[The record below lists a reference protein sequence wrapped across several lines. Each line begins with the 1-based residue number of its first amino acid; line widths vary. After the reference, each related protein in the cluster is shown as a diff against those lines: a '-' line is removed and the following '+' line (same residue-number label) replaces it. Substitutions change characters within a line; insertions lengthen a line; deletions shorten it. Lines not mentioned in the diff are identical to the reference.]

1 MTSWLPG
8 WREWRFSIVTFAAAA
23 LALLIAFETGLERPY
38 WAATTVYIVAQPSAG
53 ALRAKA
59 LWRLCGTLAGASLAV
74 LAVPNLVAA
83 PPLLVLAFALWVGLC
98 LIASL
103 LDPTPRSY
111 AFMLAGYTAA
121 IIGFPS
127 VDRPEAI
134 FETAVLRVEEISL
147 GIACAWG
154 LHAILLPRPATP
166 QLLRRLEA
174 WTADVA
180 RLAADALSGNWPALA
195 PSLANDR
202 RRLARDGT
210 LLDATFQQA
219 RYEAAGRAALR
230 WLPGL
235 RAEARRL
242 PVLATAAADR
252 VAALQATD
260 PAALAALRPLL
271 EDVAA
276 WIGAHAARAPDAR
289 TPDDRMLDAR
299 LAAAEAEAATA
310 GGWPG
315 LLREGLL
322 ARLRE
327 LVATWSEC
335 RDHAA
340 RIAAAATGEAPEA
353 WLPGHTDPLLIG
365 LSGLAAAMAVVLC
378 CSFWI
383 LAGWPGG
390 ATAAMMAAVGSSLF
404 AQLDDPAPAIFRFMQ
419 GIVVAVAVAG
429 TYLFVVL
436 PAVDGFVP
444 LLIVLGIF
452 YLPVGALLAVP
463 ALTPR
468 MAPIAI
474 NGVALI
480 ALQSAYNADFATFL
494 EGGIAMLFGFG
505 TALVVTRL
513 IRSFGVSLRVSRL
526 VQADRRDLVRLAEGR
541 RPADL
546 RRITAAMLDR
556 FEALAARLGT
566 ADAEALGLR
575 ELAELRA
582 AFNLLRLR
590 QAMPG
595 LDEDLRAPIEA
606 AIAGAA
612 GIARGTA
619 EPGLARR
626 RIDAALAATAAARDP
641 RARRAALALSGLRMA
656 LFPDAPPPLVPPH
669 PATPAVA
676 AA

>member
-154 LHAILLPRPATP
+154 LHADPP
-166 QLLRRLEA
+166 
-174 WTADVA
+174 
-180 RLAADALSGNWPALA
+180 A
-195 PSLANDR
+195 PSGDAAAAAPAGGLDR
-202 RRLARDGT
+202 RRRPAGGGCAVRQLAGPGPFPRQRPPPAGARRHLARRHLPAGPV
-210 LLDATFQQA
+210 
-219 RYEAAGRAALR
+219 RGGRA
-230 WLPGL
+230 
-235 RAEARRL
+235 RR
-242 PVLATAAADR
+242 
-252 VAALQATD
+252 
-260 PAALAALRPLL
+260 AALAARAAGGGAALPGARHRRRRPGRRAAGHRPRGVAALGPLL

-276 WIGAHAARAPDAR
+276 WIGAHAAPAPDAR

-468 MAPIAI
+468 IAPIAI

-494 EGGIAMLFGFG
+494 EGGIAERCS
-505 TALVVTRL
+505 A
-513 IRSFGVSLRVSRL
+513 S
-526 VQADRRDLVRLAEGR
+526 
-541 RPADL
+541 
-546 RRITAAMLDR
+546 
-556 FEALAARLGT
+556 
-566 ADAEALGLR
+566 
-575 ELAELRA
+575 
-582 AFNLLRLR
+582 
-590 QAMPG
+590 
-595 LDEDLRAPIEA
+595 
-606 AIAGAA
+606 
-612 GIARGTA
+612 
-619 EPGLARR
+619 
-626 RIDAALAATAAARDP
+626 
-641 RARRAALALSGLRMA
+641 
-656 LFPDAPPPLVPPH
+656 APPWSSPG
-669 PATPAVA
+669 
-676 AA
+676 